1 KAIPGV
7 WVFSCQIRR
16 RSGSRQR
23 APLPVRMRSSADA
36 ELLDQ
41 GPVAGDVFVA
51 QVLEQ
56 ALTLADLQQQTTAAV
71 VVVLVHLEVLGEVI
85 DVVRQQRDLD
95 LGRAGVGLAAGVLGD
110 DLLLRGSVDRHS
122 NSFIKVG
129 ARRTRADPPGH
140 SRSAAVLTALV
151 RIPAAAQLDV
161 IEPVQPPS
169 ARRVA
174 ATSSRMRATSSSAD
188 SNRSC
193 PRIRR

>member
-1 KAIPGV
+1 WKPPGVLQPGRGTTRKPHPRTGLSDRRQTPDKAIPGV

-56 ALTLADLQQQTTAAV
+56 ALTLADLQQQTTTAV

-85 DVVRQQRDLD
+85 DVV
-95 LGRAGVGLAAGVLGD
+95 
-110 DLLLRGSVDRHS
+110 
-122 NSFIKVG
+122 
-129 ARRTRADPPGH
+129 
-140 SRSAAVLTALV
+140 
-151 RIPAAAQLDV
+151 
-161 IEPVQPPS
+161 
-169 ARRVA
+169 
-174 ATSSRMRATSSSAD
+174 
-188 SNRSC
+188 
-193 PRIRR
+193 